1 MSSFQ
6 QLRDFIRARL
16 TAAAEEIFIQVE
28 KTIVRYEEDIELL
41 EKCWKPQI
49 KLTRIDE
56 PKQHVNNK
64 KEVWVGQNLKKEPE
78 PQSIRQNQQEPEPHC
93 TGGKH
98 DHIQIKDEFGKPV
111 TQYQEDIRKLD
122 ICWNQLTRTGLP
134 KQHVWKQENVLNDQT
149 EPEPPQFTEEP
160 EDGPSDSD
168 YLQCEEEQKSP
179 EGLGEKE
186 DEEDVDLPQFEDE
199 PGEPE
204 PPEFEDGEINSEF
217 MDIKKD
223 PEEPDPMKIK
233 EDQENL
239 EPAEFEVKQE
249 EPEPEPPRSDGEHEK
264 LQWLTFLNQS
274 SQQVQQLLSTCETKA
289 FMDPLP
295 SHQPE
300 PDKEQLHHQN
310 RSELQHRFY
319 SGATL
324 DAEQITEERNGSEPP
339 PVQQEKKKLCSGWE
353 AEQVMAA
360 GSQEHGWIG
369 PEPEPEQFQCQNPAE
384 EQQSFIELK
393 TFYSCDSEQMQEEPE
408 PPCFQQQEAVRSWEE
423 KLLMASTCQQHGW
436 FQPEPGAGPPHYQN
450 LPEDHHRFM
459 ELYGS
464 CSVVT
469 SGQEHC
475 GSEPVQL
482 QQKNPDRK
490 QQVVPTRPAA
500 ENQNQEGT
508 SSAGSERLS
517 HTNTV
522 KLSKCY
528 VCSAV
533 VKSQSLNQHLKTHPG
548 VKPYVCKRCGERFAQ
563 HARLRDHKM
572 THLVDDLKAR
582 QLAGIKS
589 RQKNFFCE
597 ICRRGFA
604 ELAFLKKH
612 CKAHK
617 WEQPFCETCGKHFT
631 SEYSLKSHLKT
642 HQRKRAK
649 PFYCGL
655 CKKRF
660 ACHST
665 KKSHMKR
672 HKEQEPTSYKTWREM
687 SNTTKPVVN
696 HRETPSAA
704 ETLFCRICK
713 RLFLYRTSYIAH
725 MKSHKSAANKCRK
738 CGKSFKD
745 KQRLAAHRKSH
756 KKKPAF
762 ICSKCGKC
770 FKDKSEVGAHR
781 RSCGKLYGC
790 EECGNKFSSWR
801 GVRRHQKGGHCR
813 GNVQSVN

>member
-6 QLRDFIRARL
+6 QLRNFIRERL
-16 TAAAEEIFIQVE
+16 TAAVEEIFIQVE
-28 KTIVRYEEDIELL
+28 KTIVRYEEDIKLL

-49 KLTRIDE
+49 KLTRID
-56 PKQHVNNK
+56 
-64 KEVWVGQNLKKEPE
+64 
-78 PQSIRQNQQEPEPHC
+78 
-93 TGGKH
+93 
-98 DHIQIKDEFGKPV
+98 F
-111 TQYQEDIRKLD
+111 
-122 ICWNQLTRTGLP
+122 P
-134 KQHVWKQENVLNDQT
+134 KQHVWKEEEALSDQR
-149 EPEPPQFTEEP
+149 EPEPTDP
-160 EDGPSDSD
+160 D
-168 YLQCEEEQKSP
+168 YLQCDDDQKNP
-179 EGLGEKE
+179 EGVKE
-186 DEEDVDLPQFEDE
+186 DEEDVDQSEDE

-204 PPEFEDGEINSEF
+204 PPEREDGEINSEF
-217 MDIKKD
+217 LDIKKD

-233 EDQENL
+233 EDQEKPEPPQL
-239 EPAEFEVKQE
+239 EEKLENPGGLKVKADPEPPQIKVEQE
-249 EPEPEPPRSDGEHEK
+249 EPEPEPPRSDSEHEK
-264 LQWLTFLNQS
+264 PQLLPILIQS
-274 SQQVQQLLSTCETKA
+274 SQQIQQLLSTRETDT
-289 FMDPLP
+289 FMDLLP

-310 RSELQHRFY
+310 PPELQHRFY

-324 DAEQITEERNGSEPP
+324 DAEQITEECNGSEPP
-339 PVQQEKKKLCSGWE
+339 PVQQEKKKLCSCWE
-353 AEQVMAA
+353 AEQFMAA

-369 PEPEPEQFQCQNPAE
+369 PEPEQFQCENPAE

-393 TFYSCDSEQMQEEPE
+393 TFNSCNSEQMQEEPE
-408 PPCFQQQEAVRSWEE
+408 PPHLQQQESVRSWEE

-436 FQPEPGAGPPHYQN
+436 FQPEPGAGPLHYQN
-450 LPEDHHRFM
+450 SPDDRHRFM
-459 ELYGS
+459 ELYGFYS
-464 CSVVT
+464 GVT
-469 SGQEHC
+469 PGQEHY

-482 QQKNPDRK
+482 QQKNPDRE
-490 QQVVPTRPAA
+490 QLVALTRPAA
-500 ENQNQEGT
+500 EDQNQEGT
-508 SSAGSERLS
+508 SSVGSERRS
-517 HTNTV
+517 NTDTM

-548 VKPYVCKRCGERFAQ
+548 VKPYVCQRCGERFAQ

-572 THLVDDLKAR
+572 THLVDHLKAR

-597 ICRRGFA
+597 ICKRGFA
-604 ELAFLKKH
+604 ELAFLKIH
-612 CKAHK
+612 YKAHR

-631 SEYSLKSHLKT
+631 SEYSRKCHLKI

-655 CKKRF
+655 CKKKF

-672 HKEQEPTSYKTWREM
+672 HKEQEPILYKTWRET
-687 SNTTKPVVN
+687 SKTTKPVN
-696 HRETPSAA
+696 HRETPSAD

-713 RLFLYRTSYIAH
+713 ILFLYRTSYIAH
-725 MKSHKSAANKCRK
+725 MKSHKSPANSCRK

-762 ICSKCGKC
+762 ICRKCGES
-770 FKDKSEVGAHR
+770 FKDKSEVGSHM

-790 EECGNKFSSWR
+790 EKCGNRFSSWR
-801 GVRRHQKGGHCR
+801 GVRCHQEGGRCR
-813 GNVQSVN
+813 GRVQSVK